1 MGKIKKLLENE
12 LVGGTQSTDVYPVTS
27 IKAVYDE
34 NNERLDNILKRKGT
48 VNIST
53 NYNDDHIAEV
63 LTLSQAIAKVPS
75 EDRVLGFSGKFLTS
89 EGWVTYNFA
98 GESVS
103 DWLNTAKW
111 TLVADSSTI
120 AQQIGW
126 SLVSED
132 EAEGLS
138 KAEESAISQKAV
150 TVPLLSVSATMAT
163 AKTSLVF
170 PNMAFIID
178 VGDNQGNL
186 SKSDLYDCAIVK
198 ILEGSSFLQIS
209 GGKSNCVGFY
219 NNNKFIKASLIE
231 VIAVPENGL
240 IDLAKYPTAKYAIFD
255 FKHIDNPDGITDL
268 IINQDNAPAG
278 DTDVRWMMVDSSSV
292 TGYPTIIRNYLYN
305 VDEHGDNGKLT
316 LSLDWDML
324 VVRILDGAKT
334 ISTEG
339 FTPVVPR
346 FFTGL
351 PFTTETELKPS
362 GNSIPE
368 GAKYYTADLRKSDYP
383 DGYSNI
389 RVTQDVMYNKTSVE
403 NTIENSMEQVRSIS
417 LENVGITEVPYIWK
431 DYYVQLSGTEEI
443 PNGTCY
449 LKSIPN
455 RWWSIEV
462 PINEGVT
469 ALDIIGF
476 KVYYYC
482 CYSNKPVPQTNANYL
497 GASTTGL
504 LEGTKY
510 AILLGD
516 YESNPNLDNYAFRSQ
531 VRIYQKYGQIYSIDK
546 VLRDFTLTTIESTKV
561 EDSKFITNNGEY
573 KDNQSFVVETYPVDN
588 WREGLINAKLINA
601 SDINILHFFDKE
613 DNWLGCFFPVSFDDP
628 SSQSLENQRFSIPF
642 GAYTMRVNHN
652 KISWSRIDGITK
664 QEYFNIKQISED
676 VKQLTEEK
684 GNMKVHVYGITVSND
699 SNLFYIRTS
708 YNRTKDII
716 LMYYTNGNGLVS
728 PNSAYVGDKSLK
740 DSELMSSTYLV
751 SSHSDS
757 TAPFFGSSIY
767 WHLFAQHGYV
777 IPIINNTVSMTEG
790 DVGAIWKD
798 QLDRQYT
805 IGKVTSSYIY
815 LLPVFT
821 NTNEGEANR
830 GWKTPNDTKPSHLTH
845 VSGGTYTTEFD
856 CTYYS
861 TTQLRPIMKS
871 YNRKMLIDGTE
882 ITKEGDYYCNE
893 FKVSESQVGYDPA
906 TIDTWFP
913 SPVLEG
919 AQEMARFTW
928 SYNFKGANCSVN
940 TTVDVRRKIEC
951 QSYGACQQQFFL
963 DKGTYKAMFLIPKLK
978 PQSGIDPSKPFNSPS
993 TSSTSLLYQRNSTY
1007 LIDEN
1012 DPVDRQIGYLY
1023 DESANDYLVGMAA
1036 GLSLVTGDTV
1046 KEKRI
1051 QNIAIGTGNSHERLG
1066 SFSPS
1071 NTNKFYIAAV
1081 NTAPFADDG
1090 YNFPNTYFKEIN
1102 YYVSYF
1108 DPAENVGQVY
1118 WYKDGNNYV
1127 IYAHCQ
1133 TAQNRLAIHLPAFM
1147 DGLKVAVVEKT
1158 EGTTLLTDVIQ
1169 NGTLFVNYTDASN
1182 YIVVKTV

>member
-1 MGKIKKLLENE
+1 MGKIKKILENE

-34 NNERLDNILKRKGT
+34 NNERLDHILNRRGT

-111 TLVADSSTI
+111 NLVADSSTL
-120 AQQIGW
+120 AQQVGW
-126 SLVSED
+126 SPYAED
-132 EAEGLS
+132 STGELP
-138 KAEESAISQKAV
+138 KAEKSAISQKAV
-150 TVPLLSVSATMAT
+150 TEPLLSVSAAMAS

-170 PNMAFIID
+170 PNMAFIVD
-178 VGDNQGNL
+178 AGDRQGVL
-186 SKSDLYDCAIVK
+186 KKSDNYDCAIVK
-198 ILEGSSFLQIS
+198 ILEGSSFLQVS
-209 GGKSNCVGFY
+209 GGTPNYVGLY
-219 NNNKFIKASLIE
+219 SSNKFTKANFIGVIHMSENLI
-231 VIAVPENGL
+231 N
-240 IDLAKYPTAKYAIFD
+240 LAEYPTAKYAIFN
-255 FKHIDNPDGITDL
+255 FKHGDNPDGITNL
-268 IINQDNAPAG
+268 VINQDNAPIG
-278 DTDVRWMMVDSSSV
+278 DADARWMMVDTSSIS
-292 TGYPTIIRNYLYN
+292 GYPTIIKNYLYY
-305 VDEHGDNGKLT
+305 VDSYGKNGQLRPST
-316 LSLDWDML
+316 SWDML

-334 ISTEG
+334 FSIAG

-346 FFTGL
+346 FFTGM
-351 PFTTETELKPS
+351 PFTPETELRPS
-362 GNSIPE
+362 GNTIPE
-368 GAKYYTADLRKSDYP
+368 GAKYYTAGLRKSDYP
-383 DGYSNI
+383 NGYSDI
-389 RVTQDVMYNKTSVE
+389 RVTQDVMYNKSNVE
-403 NTIENSMEQVRSIS
+403 ATIEDSVGQVRSIA
-417 LENVGITEVPYIWK
+417 LEETRLTGIPYIWK
-431 DYYVQLSGTEEI
+431 GYYVQLSGTEEL

-449 LKSIPN
+449 LKN
-455 RWWSIEV
+455 DKWYCIEV
-462 PINEGVT
+462 PLTDGVT
-469 ALDIIGF
+469 QLEIENYI
-476 KVYYYC
+476 VHYYC
-482 CYSNKPVPQTNANYL
+482 CYSDKPIPQTNANYL
-497 GASTTGL
+497 GASRDGL
-504 LEGTKY
+504 LKGTKY
-510 AILLGD
+510 VILLGS
-516 YESNPNLDNYAFRSQ
+516 YESNPNLDDYSFRSQ
-531 VRIYQKYGQIYSIDK
+531 VRVYQRYEQVYSIDN
-546 VLRDFTLTTIESTKV
+546 VLRDFTLTPIESSGI
-561 EDSKFITNNGEY
+561 EEGKFITNRGEY
-573 KDNQSFVVETYPVDN
+573 KDNQAFVVESYLVGN
-588 WREGLINAKLINA
+588 WKEGAISARL
-601 SDINILHFFDKE
+601 SSTDDINILHFFGKE
-613 DNWLGCFFPVSFDDP
+613 DNWLGCLFPASTTDDP
-628 SSQSLENQRFSIPF
+628 PSQSLDNQRFNIPY
-642 GAYTMRVNHN
+642 GAYTIRVNHN
-652 KISWSRIDGITK
+652 KSSWSSINGVTK
-664 QEYFNIKQISED
+664 QEYFNIKQLSED
-676 VKQLTEEK
+676 VKQLSEEK
-684 GNMKVHVYGITVSND
+684 GNMKVHVYGITVPES

-708 YNRTKDII
+708 YNKTKDII
-716 LMYYTNGNGLVS
+716 LLYNTNGNGLVS
-728 PNSAYVGDKSLK
+728 PDSAYVGDKSLS
-740 DSELMSSTYLV
+740 DSALMSSTYLV
-751 SSHSDS
+751 SRHSDS
-757 TAPFFGSSIY
+757 TAPFLNSSIY
-767 WHLFAQHGYV
+767 WHLFAKHGYV
-777 IPIINNTVSMTEG
+777 IPIINNTVNMTER
-790 DVGAIWKD
+790 DVSAIWKD

-805 IGKVTSSYIY
+805 IGKVTESYIY

-845 VSGGTYTTEFD
+845 VSGGTHTTEFN

-871 YNRKMLIDGTE
+871 YNRKMLVDGTE

-893 FKVSESQVGYDPA
+893 FKVSESQIGYDPA

-913 SPVLEG
+913 SPVLDD

-978 PQSGIDPSKPFNSPS
+978 PQNGIDPSKPFNSPS
-993 TSSTSLLYQRNSTY
+993 TLSTGLNYQRNSTY

-1023 DESANDYLVGMAA
+1023 DKSADDYLVGMAA
-1036 GLSLVTGDTV
+1036 GLSLITGDTV

-1051 QNIAIGTGNSHERLG
+1051 QNIAIGTGNPHDRLG
-1066 SFSPS
+1066 GFSPS
-1071 NTNKFYIAAV
+1071 NINKFYIAAV